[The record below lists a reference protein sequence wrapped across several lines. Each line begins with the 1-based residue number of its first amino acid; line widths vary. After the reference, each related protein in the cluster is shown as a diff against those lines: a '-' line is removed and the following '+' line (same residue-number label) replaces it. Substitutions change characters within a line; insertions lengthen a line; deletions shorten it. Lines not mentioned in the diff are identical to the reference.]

1 MSKLTTVLSGSP
13 GVTPDPDVRQ
23 SVINV
28 VRAVM
33 RHQYFLR
40 VSRVPIDTDLHFAAI
55 RQRRLA
61 DYVQRPRDCGE
72 FHLFAFT

>member
-13 GVTPDPDVRQ
+13 GVTPDPDMRQ

-33 RHQYFLR
+33 RRQDFQR
-40 VSRVPIDTDLHFAAI
+40 VSRVPIDTDRHFAAF
-55 RQRRLA
+55 RQRLLA
-61 DYVQRPRDCGE
+61 DYAQCPGHRGE